1 MPDPLFY
8 VVPAGI
14 EDKESWHGKPLPKN
28 MADQIVQEIY
38 SQIQSKKKILAT
50 PPQED
55 APSVDI
61 ANIRMPTPPSY
72 KVGDK
77 VYKLDLALPN

>member
-1 MPDPLFY
+1 
-8 VVPAGI
+8 
-14 EDKESWHGKPLPKN
+14 
-28 MADQIVQEIY
+28 MADQVIQEIH

-61 ANIRMPTPPSY
+61 TNIRMPTPPSY

-77 VYKLDLALPN
+77 VEPGLPFLDE